1 MDQNVWTVALGLSG
15 AFGLGMC
22 FASLGSIAV
31 KLMPRMNMDQ
41 AKFGSL
47 VSTFMFSC
55 LIASLAV
62 GAGMDAL
69 GYKLVAIIGF
79 LAAGVSLFLLGNA
92 RSPKAA
98 MIAGILLGVGAMAC
112 NQTGNVLGTAA
123 IVNTLGWGP
132 AAANNLVNVF
142 FGLGLFLMPFMVS
155 FLFQKTSYEKAISAL
170 GVVVIIPVVFA
181 FLAGYP
187 EAAGF
192 SLVDAVK
199 MLSEPVTIVAS
210 LLLFCY
216 IALESSFTNWLAP
229 YGKEV
234 VSKESPDMDGDKV
247 DASAARLLS
256 AFAVA
261 MMAGRLIASLS
272 GVTAIGSWL
281 IAICAALATV
291 VIFVM
296 MGVSKGSAA
305 FALAAVAGFVFGP
318 AFPTTVG
325 VTFAKFG
332 GGSGSLF
339 GIMFAVGLAGAVIVP
354 KAIGNA
360 AKGSSVQKSLK
371 LLIPIA
377 IALVVLAVVLNFV
390 KGPAESAA
398 AGTDAVDK
406 IEIEEVVEEA
416 VEALPAENLD
426 E

>member
-1 MDQNVWTVALGLSG
+1 MEQNVWTVVLGLSG

-31 KLMPRMNMDQ
+31 KLMPRMEMDQ

-79 LAAGVSLFLLGNA
+79 LAAGISLMMLANA
-92 RSPKAA
+92 KSPNAA
-98 MIAGILLGVGAMAC
+98 MIAGVLLGIGAMAC
-112 NQTGNVLGTAA
+112 NTTGNVLGTAA
-123 IVNTLGWGP
+123 VQSAFGWGP

-155 FLFQKTSYEKAISAL
+155 FLFQKTSYEKAISSL
-170 GVVVIIPVVFA
+170 GIVLIVPVIFA

-187 EAAGF
+187 KPAGF

-199 MLSEPVTIVAS
+199 LLSEPVTIISS

-229 YGKEV
+229 FGKEV
-234 VSKESPDMDGDKV
+234 VSGEHPEMDEDKV

-256 AFAVA
+256 AFAIA

-272 GVTAIGSWL
+272 GITVIGSWL
-281 IAICAALATV
+281 IVGCAVLATI
-291 VIFVM
+291 VIFAM
-296 MGVSKGSAA
+296 MGISKGSAA

-325 VTFAKFG
+325 VTFGKFG

-371 LLIPIA
+371 LLLPIVV
-377 IALVVLAVVLNFV
+377 ALAVLAAVLNFV
-390 KGPAESAA
+390 KGPAEKAE
-398 AGTDAVDK
+398 TP
-406 IEIEEVVEEA
+406 EEA
-416 VEALPAENLD
+416 VPEASKV
-426 E
+426 

>member
-1 MDQNVWTVALGLSG
+1 MEQNVWTVVLGLSG

-22 FASLGSIAV
+22 FATLGSIAV
-31 KLMPRMNMDQ
+31 KLMPRMEMDQ

-79 LAAGVSLFLLGNA
+79 LAAGISLFMLGNA
-92 RSPKAA
+92 KSPNAA
-98 MIAGILLGVGAMAC
+98 MIAGVLLGVGAMAC
-112 NQTGNVLGTAA
+112 NTTGNVLGTSAVQAA
-123 IVNTLGWGP
+123 FGWGP

-155 FLFQKTSYEKAISAL
+155 FLFQKTSYEKAISSL
-170 GVVVIIPVVFA
+170 GIVLIVPAVFA
-181 FLAGYP
+181 FLAIYP
-187 EAAGF
+187 KPAGF

-199 MLSEPVTIVAS
+199 LLSEPVTIVSS

-229 YGKEV
+229 FGKEV
-234 VSKESPDMDGDKV
+234 VSEEHPEMDGDKV

-256 AFAVA
+256 AFAIA

-272 GVTAIGSWL
+272 GITMIGSWL
-281 IAICAALATV
+281 IVGCALLATI
-291 VIFVM
+291 VIFAM
-296 MGVSKGSAA
+296 MGVSKGSVA
-305 FALAAVAGFVFGP
+305 FVLAAAAGFVFGP

-325 VTFAKFG
+325 VTFGKFG

-371 LLIPIA
+371 LLLPIV
-377 IALVVLAVVLNFV
+377 IALAVLAAALNFV
-390 KGPAESAA
+390 KGPAEKAQA
-398 AGTDAVDK
+398 
-406 IEIEEVVEEA
+406 EEAPVVEEM
-416 VEALPAENLD
+416 AE
-426 E
+426 